1 MYIPTNANDVYLLN
15 SIISPLTCFALLL
28 CFLMTF
34 FLPVCIISASFLCVA
49 GPLNRFL
56 CVPRTSYMQ
65 LLNLLSFSA
74 AIVIRAS
81 SLFLFYEEGLPA
93 LESSLQAP
101 CYGTDVSAQSSTSSS
116 SSSLSDVLVA
126 AWSSVPTGCWG
137 VATTVPDDAY
147 ASDDAL
153 ATAWE
158 ASSYSDTYGA
168 GDT

>member
-1 MYIPTNANDVYLLN
+1 
-15 SIISPLTCFALLL
+15 
-28 CFLMTF
+28 
-34 FLPVCIISASFLCVA
+34 
-49 GPLNRFL
+49 
-56 CVPRTSYMQ
+56 MQ

-101 CYGTDVSAQSSTSSS
+101 CYGTDTTTQ
-116 SSSLSDVLVA
+116 SSLSETLTTAWA
-126 AWSSVPTGCWG
+126 AVPTGCWG

-147 ASDDAL
+147 ASDDAA

-158 ASSYSDTYGA
+158 ASSYSSTYSP